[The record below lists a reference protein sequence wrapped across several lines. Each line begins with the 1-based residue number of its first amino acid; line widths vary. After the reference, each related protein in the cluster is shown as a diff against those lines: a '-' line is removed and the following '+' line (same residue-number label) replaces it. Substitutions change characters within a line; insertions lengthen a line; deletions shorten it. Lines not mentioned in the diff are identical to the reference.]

1 MTIFTK
7 IINKE
12 IPADIV
18 YEDDIILAFKDI
30 SPQAPIHFLV
40 IPKKP
45 IATLNDLE
53 PEDAMLIG
61 KMFLVVTKL
70 AVSMGFADSGY
81 RTVFN
86 CNSDGGQAVY
96 HIHLHVLAGR
106 QLAWPPG

>member
-18 YEDDIILAFKDI
+18 YEDDAILAFKDLA
-30 SPQAPIHFLV
+30 PQAPIHFLV

-45 IATLNDLE
+45 IATLNDIA
-53 PEDAMLIG
+53 PEDALLIG
-61 KMFLVVTKL
+61 KMFLVVTQL
-70 AVSMGFADSGY
+70 AGSMGFADSGY
-81 RTVFN
+81 RTIFN

-106 QLAWPPG
+106 KLAWPPG